1 VTPLEGLQRFTP
13 EKRNILG
20 ASTPMAPDPEG
31 EWVRASDAE
40 AALAEERERLSRVCD
55 GLIANIPAAGTP
67 ATRPQY
73 DAGIQRAVDAF
84 RAALAPTPAS
94 ARCDG
99 SGTIVTTHSDEEGS
113 WWTDR
118 PCPSCPACA
127 ASPPPEPQE
136 IWRARADAAVEALAF
151 LAAHRRWDDGE
162 HSMRVYAQEQLQ
174 SIARGEYLPPE
185 PQGTD
190 EERTA

>member
-1 VTPLEGLQRFTP
+1 MTCPGCP
-13 EKRNILG
+13 ACA
-20 ASTPMAPDPEG
+20 AS
-31 EWVRASDAE
+31 R
-40 AALAEERERLSRVCD
+40 
-55 GLIANIPAAGTP
+55 
-67 ATRPQY
+67 Q
-73 DAGIQRAVDAF
+73 QF
-84 RAALAPTPAS
+84 
-94 ARCDG
+94 
-99 SGTIVTTHSDEEGS
+99 IVTTTANVKAKNVEEALLDLFAGDEYEV
-113 WWTDR
+113 R
-118 PCPSCPACA
+118 A

-190 EERTA
+190 EERSE

>member
-1 VTPLEGLQRFTP
+1 MSKPNRIAVWNSPAFGWHVLPEPWDKPLP
-13 EKRNILG
+13 
-20 ASTPMAPDPEG
+20 PDAVIFVHE
-31 EWVRASDAE
+31 ELFEQARQV
-40 AALAEERERLSRVCD
+40 ALRQNR
-55 GLIANIPAAGTP
+55 
-67 ATRPQY
+67 
-73 DAGIQRAVDAF
+73 
-84 RAALAPTPAS
+84 RAAP
-94 ARCDG
+94 
-99 SGTIVTTHSDEEGS
+99 
-113 WWTDR
+113 
-118 PCPSCPACA
+118 

-190 EERTA
+190 EERRG